1 MTSRSQK
8 AERGAT
14 LIELM
19 TGLAVTT
26 IFLGGVMTFL
36 IAHTRTS
43 QGTFDRS
50 DIQRGGRVAL
60 ALMAQEIELAGL
72 GLPRRLAVKSFNVP
86 GTGASACPGTPE
98 LTIASLD
105 LMREWVLQS
114 TSAGRLTLQNPTT
127 PIGTTAGDIDIGAGE
142 WLFVYQ
148 NPTFIVGGTTHGH
161 GMVRVGAPRVPG
173 NVAITINS
181 TAYSSV
187 QTGFDLNQTV
197 LSSTSGHLPVMVRA
211 RVSRFGVDCSDPAH
225 PYLFWEQAGRGTV
238 PIVRN
243 VDTRPLADPA
253 PAIGAAAGERVGLRF
268 RFHVDADADGRSD
281 DRDGDGVLDQD
292 DLLDADDVAAN
303 PIDMS
308 TINAIE
314 VLLRLRS
321 DEPQPDP
328 DGGPRRYRTLDF
340 VQVVATMNM
349 NTRTNDYIF
358 VDVSGL

>member
-1 MTSRSQK
+1 MTSRSRE

-50 DIQRGGRVAL
+50 DIQRGGRAAL
-60 ALMAQEIELAGL
+60 ALLAQEIEVAGL
-72 GLPRRLAVKSFNVP
+72 GLPRRLAIKSFSVP
-86 GTGASACPGTPE
+86 GTGAHPCPGLPE

-114 TSAGRLTLQNPTT
+114 TSTGLLTLQSPTT
-127 PIGTTAGDIDIGAGE
+127 PIGTTVGDVDIGAGE

-148 NPTFIVGGTTHGH
+148 NPAFAAGGTSHGH
-161 GMVRVGAPRVPG
+161 GMVRVRAARAQG
-173 NVAITINS
+173 NASITIGS

-187 QTGFDLNQTV
+187 QTGFDLDQTA
-197 LSSTSGHLPVMVRA
+197 LSSTSGHLPVVLRA
-211 RVSRFGVDCSDPAH
+211 RVSRFGVDCSDPDH

-243 VDTRPLADPA
+243 VDTRLLAAPA
-253 PAIGAAAGERVGLRF
+253 PAIGAAAGEQVGLRF
-268 RFHVDADADGRSD
+268 RFYVDADADGRSD
-281 DRDGDGVLDQD
+281 DRNGDGVLDQS
-292 DLLDADDVAAN
+292 DLLDAGDLAAS

-328 DGGPRRYRTLDF
+328 DGGAPRYRTLDF
-340 VQVVATMNM
+340 VQTVATMNM

-358 VDVSGL
+358 VDISGL